1 MKKIHEREKE
11 QFKKLFEQEGID
23 DFENR
28 FHVLEVFLQTEQ
40 HITAS
45 DLVALLKEQGYDL
58 SAAFVRETLALLGRF
73 GFASKHRFEDGKV
86 RYEHRH
92 LGDHHDHMI
101 CMKCGSIV
109 EFADDQLEKLQA
121 EVAAAQ
127 GFLMLQHKMEI
138 YGICAE
144 CLKEREFVVPL
155 VRARQG
161 ETVEIASFTGGS
173 NAHLRLLSMGLK
185 VGDRLEIVTSDSRGE
200 LVVALDQKRYALG
213 RGLAGKI
220 QVKRVQSS
228 PR

>member
-1 MKKIHEREKE
+1 MKKIHEQEKE
-11 QFKKLFEQEGID
+11 QFKKLFQQEGID

-28 FHVLEVFLQTEQ
+28 FHVLEVFLQTED

-45 DLVALLKEQGYDL
+45 DLVGLLKDGGYEL
-58 SAAFVRETLALLGRF
+58 SPAFVRETLALLCRY
-73 GFASKHRFEDGKV
+73 GFARKHRFEDGKV

-92 LGDHHDHMI
+92 LGHHHDHMI
-101 CMKCGSIV
+101 CMKCGDII
-109 EFADDQLEKLQA
+109 EFQDDQLEKVQA

-127 GFLMLQHKMEI
+127 GFLMLQHKLEL
-138 YGICAE
+138 YGICPR

-161 ETVEIASFTGGS
+161 ESVVIDSFTGGS
-173 NAHLRLLSMGLK
+173 NARMRLLSMGLK

-200 LVVALDQKRYALG
+200 LVVAVDEKRYALG

-220 QVKRVQSS
+220 QVKPEHS
-228 PR
+228 PG